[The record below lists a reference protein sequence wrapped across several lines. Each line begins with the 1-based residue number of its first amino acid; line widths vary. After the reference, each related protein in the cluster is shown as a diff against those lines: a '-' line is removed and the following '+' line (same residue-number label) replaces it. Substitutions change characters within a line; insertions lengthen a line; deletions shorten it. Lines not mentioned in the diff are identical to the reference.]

1 MVVFLIYPKVR
12 FIIYWTNFSN
22 HYNPLYIKMK
32 TRNTVLWETT
42 ASWNIKVKNIF
53 EKRGI
58 EFEINEDENFKLFI

>member
-1 MVVFLIYPKVR
+1 
-12 FIIYWTNFSN
+12 
-22 HYNPLYIKMK
+22 MK